1 MLLNFWC
8 LYSTPADKIEYGKFT
23 TPICNSTDTTLSAF
37 KLINALCMG
46 CVENIKTLQGLLNDL
61 FYSGTHYSGFLVFS
75 LEGGEKSSYFSIIG
89 LKCLIIFILL
99 IRKELYTIVGCPTEI

>member
-1 MLLNFWC
+1 M
-8 LYSTPADKIEYGKFT
+8 YSTPADKIEYGKFT

-61 FYSGTHYSGFLVFS
+61 FYSGTHYSGFIVFS
-75 LEGGEKSSYFSIIG
+75 LEGGEKVELFQYNRLKMPDNFHFVDEGKNCTQLCVHSYGSSAY
-89 LKCLIIFILL
+89 
-99 IRKELYTIVGCPTEI
+99 YT